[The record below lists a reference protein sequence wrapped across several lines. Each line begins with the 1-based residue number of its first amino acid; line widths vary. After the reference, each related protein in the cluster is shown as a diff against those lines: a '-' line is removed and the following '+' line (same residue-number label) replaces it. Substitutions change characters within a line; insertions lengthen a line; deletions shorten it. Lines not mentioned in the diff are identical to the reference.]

1 MSHHRALSA
10 AALAILGV
18 AAAPAPA
25 LAQPREIRATA
36 AFAVARDPSGQR
48 AATRIDAALA
58 QAITKDE
65 RLRPIQPAR
74 VMSGDPKTREEETL
88 ERARAALADGRRAYD
103 ALALDDAIARLG
115 QSVSLYQETGP
126 LLGDLSE
133 LQVALTYLG
142 AALTLRGSADEGE
155 STFVELLTLNPGAP
169 LEGFP
174 PTVERVYERA
184 SGRVDGAPT
193 GSVEVYSTPPYA
205 AVYVD
210 GRFEGVT
217 PLTVSD
223 LVAGT
228 HYVRIEKTGYTVH
241 GAPLEVAPSQR
252 ITSQTRL
259 RDIKRGPEL
268 RDLTARAALEVQ
280 AEGMG
285 GALRTLARELIADV
299 LIFVSVTQ
307 SGADAT
313 LTGAVF
319 DATTGA
325 RVATERVVLG
335 VDSAGFER
343 DLAQYVDRLLTAA
356 TTGAPAAGSAQVSGG
371 GASGGS
377 GGAFGLAGSGGT
389 GGGYDGGYGT
399 RPPPPEKTPSEVYL
413 GWTLIGLGS
422 ASVATGAAFGI
433 AALKV
438 HGDFR
443 KTPQGSPDLGNIQDT
458 GKRNALVA
466 DICLIT
472 GSVLALGGTAILLF
486 SSHREPTP
494 QEILQNPRAGLVP
507 LPGGAAFAFGG
518 DF

>member
-1 MSHHRALSA
+1 MSHPRALRA
-10 AALAILGV
+10 AACLTILGAGAGP
-18 AAAPAPA
+18 AAH
-25 LAQPREIRATA
+25 AQPREIRATA

-48 AATRIDAALA
+48 AATRIDAALS
-58 QAITKDE
+58 QAVGRSE
-65 RLRPIQPAR
+65 QLRPIQPAR

-115 QSVSLYQETGP
+115 QSVSLYQQTGP
-126 LLGDLSE
+126 LLGDLAE

-184 SGRVDGAPT
+184 SGRVEGATT

-217 PLTVSD
+217 PLTVSE

-241 GAPLEVAPSQR
+241 GAPLEVAPGQR

-268 RDLTARAALEVQ
+268 RDLTARAAMEVE

-285 GALRTLARELIADV
+285 GALRTLARELIADTLV
-299 LIFVSVTQ
+299 FVAVTQ
-307 SGADAT
+307 SGTDAT

-335 VDSAGFER
+335 VEGPNFER
-343 DLAQYVDRLLTAA
+343 DLAQYVERLLTAA
-356 TTGAPAAGSAQVSGG
+356 TTGAPSSPTAQVSGG
-371 GASGGS
+371 GAQPGS
-377 GGAFGLAGSGGT
+377 GGAFGLSGNT
-389 GGGYDGGYGT
+389 GGSYDGGYGA
-399 RPPPPEKTPSEVYL
+399 RPPAPERTPSEVYL

-422 ASVATGAAFGI
+422 AAVVTGSAFGI

-443 KTPQGSPDLGNIQDT
+443 DTPQGSPDLVDIQDT

-472 GSVLALGGTAILLF
+472 GGALALGGTAILLF

-494 QEILQNPRAGLVP
+494 QEILQNPRAALTP
-507 LPGGAAFAFGG
+507 LPGGAALSFGG
-518 DF
+518 EF